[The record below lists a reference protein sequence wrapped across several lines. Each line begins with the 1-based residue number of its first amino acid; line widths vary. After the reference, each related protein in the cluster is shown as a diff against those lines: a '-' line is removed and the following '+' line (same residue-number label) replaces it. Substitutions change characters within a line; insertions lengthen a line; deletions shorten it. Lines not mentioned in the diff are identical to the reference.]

1 MDSSRSAPSPGSTT
15 RDGGSFRELISDAI
29 GYWEPRR
36 VGYNLVLAAI
46 VLGWVGLTWPHFR
59 GAFAW
64 PSVLA
69 VFVLAVLAN
78 VCYCAAYLVDI
89 AVQYS
94 AYRDPWRKRRWVLWV
109 VGVAFAGVLTYYW
122 IADEIYPSVA

>member
-1 MDSSRSAPSPGSTT
+1 MEIPQASSAPDSTAAN
-15 RDGGSFRELISDAI
+15 GMSLRELISDAI
-29 GYWEPRR
+29 RYWEPRR

-59 GAFAW
+59 GAFTW

-78 VCYCAAYLVDI
+78 ICYCAAYLIDVT
-89 AVQYS
+89 VQHS
-94 AYRDPWRKRRWVLWV
+94 VFRDSWRKKRWALWA
-109 VGVAFAGVLTYYW
+109 VGVAFAAALTYHW
-122 IADEIYPSVA
+122 IADEIYPSVM